1 MSELLDIG
9 PKAATLRRLSAAGLP
24 VPEARFLATAAFREH
39 LERAGV
45 TAMFESTSGTPLD
58 TEAVRVAILSTPVGA
73 GVSAQLS
80 GWFREL
86 GSTHVAVRSSADA
99 EDLAGASFAGQ
110 HGTFFVADAPT
121 LIERVRHCWASLYSD
136 RATAY
141 RVRAG
146 IAHDSVAMGVIVQA
160 LVPAVAAGVAFTANP
175 VDGSEGIY
183 IEGCLGLGEMLVSGK
198 VTPDVFIFD
207 REDLALRGCTPGSK
221 HVQLVVDGV
230 GAVAAVSV
238 AEELASTLAIEA
250 ADAREVAKLAL
261 RAEEILGEPVDVEW
275 AFDGQ
280 KFWMLQARPITG
292 MVDGGAT
299 VAPHGESVAGGT
311 FPEPVAT
318 PDAAAPT
325 DVAAPAAER
334 VPAPIIWSNVNT
346 GEILPDVISPMT
358 WSIIYDHADLVFGG
372 MFGALGVRVDAQ
384 KLVGLVGGRVYFNL
398 SLVRES
404 FSHVPGMKI
413 DRVLGG
419 MQEFVEL
426 PDAPAQT
433 RRGRTLRLLRA
444 GVALPA
450 YLVRHRMSRAERFA
464 RVMRRATDGAL
475 GLPSPDSATQ
485 AFERVQAL
493 VSRFGEFSDAL
504 AFMLTAMI
512 GFGALGTVTRRWLGD
527 ESGALAN
534 RLVAGR
540 GDVSSAEAGHA
551 LWALGEF
558 AAEHPTVREVATTE
572 RSWAQARQRL
582 ERLEGSSADAFLEQ
596 WDAFMAEHG
605 HHCRGELEFANAR
618 WSERP
623 DYVFEL
629 VRRTVNRTPG
639 TDPMASYARSVVE
652 AESSAEECR
661 SELRNPLKRFLFGR
675 VLIWGRGSARMRE
688 NIKSEA
694 VRWMTA
700 IRLALLEFGEY
711 LVSRGDL
718 ERAPDVFLLRYEE
731 LEQIAQGVQGQW
743 RDIVDARRVEHDRL
757 AVLSPPPVVIGDWSQ
772 DDEVWKLGQQPTELR
787 GITVSAG
794 VARGPARVFLD
805 VDSDQEVLPGEIL
818 VAPFTDPG
826 WTPYFVP
833 AAGIVVDMGGMLSH
847 GSIIAREYGIP
858 AVVNVGPA
866 TRLIETGQMIEV
878 DGNAGVVRILG
889 D

>member
-9 PKAATLRRLSAAGLP
+9 PKAATLRRLSAAGLL
-24 VPEARFLATAAFREH
+24 VPEARFLSTAAFREH
-39 LERAGV
+39 LECAGV
-45 TAMFESTSGTPLD
+45 AALLESGAPLD
-58 TEAVRVAILSTPVGA
+58 AEAVRVAILSTPVSKETA
-73 GVSAQLS
+73 ERLS
-80 GWFREL
+80 GWFVEL

-175 VDGSEGIY
+175 VDGSSGIY
-183 IEGCLGLGEMLVSGK
+183 IEACLGIGEMLVSGK

-221 HVQLVVDGV
+221 HVKLVVDGV
-230 GAVAAVSV
+230 GAVAVVSV
-238 AEELASTLAIEA
+238 EEELASALAIEA
-250 ADAREVAKLAL
+250 ADAREVARLAL

-280 KFWMLQARPITG
+280 AFWMLQARPITG
-292 MVDGGAT
+292 MVDGSAA
-299 VAPHGESVAGGT
+299 VASHSESVVGESA
-311 FPEPVAT
+311 PEPLAT
-318 PDAAAPT
+318 PDA
-325 DVAAPAAER
+325 VAPADVTAPPAER
-334 VPAPIIWSNVNT
+334 TRAPIIWSNVNT

-358 WSIIYDHADLVFGG
+358 WSIICGHADLVFGG
-372 MFGALGVRVDAQ
+372 MFGAFGVRIDAQ

-404 FSHVPGMKI
+404 FSHVPGMDI

-426 PDAPAQT
+426 PDAPAQARKGST
-433 RRGRTLRLLRA
+433 SRLLRA

-450 YLVRHRMSRAERFA
+450 YLIRHRMSRAERFA
-464 RVMRRATDGAL
+464 RVMRRATDDSL
-475 GLPSPDSATQ
+475 ELPKPASAAQ

-493 VSRFGEFSDAL
+493 VDRFGEFSDAL

-512 GFGALGTVTRRWLGD
+512 GFGALGTVTRRWFGD
-527 ESGALAN
+527 QSGALAN

-551 LWALGEF
+551 LWALGEL
-558 AAEHPTVREVATTE
+558 AAEKPSVREVVTTE
-572 RSWAQARQRL
+572 HSWADARQRL
-582 ERLEGSSADAFLEQ
+582 EHLEGSFAEAFLEQ

-629 VRRTVNRTPG
+629 VRRTVGRTPG
-639 TDPMASYARSVVE
+639 DDPMASYARSVVE

-661 SELRNPLKRFLFGR
+661 SELRNPLKRLLFGR

-700 IRLALLEFGEY
+700 IRLALLELGEH
-711 LVSRGDL
+711 LVARGDL
-718 ERAPDVFLLRYEE
+718 EDATDVFLLRYEE
-731 LEQIAQGVQGQW
+731 LEQVVAGVGGEW
-743 RDIVDARRVEHDRL
+743 REIILARRIEHDRL
-757 AVLSPPPVVIGDWSQ
+757 TVLSPPPVVIGDWSQ
-772 DDEVWKLGQQPTELR
+772 DDEVWQLGQRPTELR

-794 VARGPARVFLD
+794 VARGPARVFLG

-878 DGNAGVVRILG
+878 DGNEGIVRLLG